1 MAEEQI
7 GNYEE
12 CSDQVYQVL
21 RVALNTDEHRY
32 LQGYARKAVFC
43 KKIKMSK
50 GRRTLAQIKL
60 FGDVERLISGI
71 DFVII
76 VDYYFWREN
85 PEKQEALL
93 FHELCHL
100 IVDETGKL
108 SMVSHDVEE
117 FYAVIAKYGDWNK
130 EIKKFT
136 ESARQFEL
144 FEIDNAIASLGSVA
158 N

>member
-1 MAEEQI
+1 MTEEQI

-21 RVALNTDEHRY
+21 RVALNTNEHRY
-32 LQGYARKAVFC
+32 LQGYELKAVFC
-43 KKIKMSK
+43 KKIKMAK

-60 FGDVERLISGI
+60 FGDVERLISSI

-76 VDYYFWREN
+76 IDYYFWLEN

-100 IVDETGKL
+100 IADEMGKL

-117 FYAVIAKYGDWNK
+117 FYSVIAKYGDWNK

-136 ESARQFEL
+136 EASRQFEL
-144 FEIDNAIASLGSVA
+144 FEIDNAIASLDFVP